1 MGIVVRALQEND
13 CQCESHFVQSKIL
26 VLDDDL
32 NILSA
37 FEKFFDQERLTMIA
51 TTTPEDAMKALQKQ
65 VIDVLITDVRLNWK
79 SGVTFFLN
87 AKAAYPQLPV
97 IVITGYHESISE
109 QELQAMGVDHFLLK
123 PLDLEKLRTAVHDC
137 LRKRKPPTNS
147 KSSQPR
153 FHREGNV

>member
-1 MGIVVRALQEND
+1 
-13 CQCESHFVQSKIL
+13 VQAKIL

-37 FEKFFDQERLTMIA
+37 FEKFFRQEHLAMIA
-51 TTTPEDAMKALQKQ
+51 ATSPEDAMQALQKHA
-65 VIDVLITDVRLNWK
+65 IDVLITDVRLNWK

-87 AKAAYPQLPV
+87 AKALYPHLPV
-97 IVITGYHESISE
+97 IVITGYHESVSE
-109 QELQAMGVDHFLLK
+109 EELRSMGVDHFLLK
-123 PLDLEKLRTAVHDC
+123 PLDLEKLRSAVNDC

-153 FHREGNV
+153 FHREGDL